1 MHILD
6 AGGGNGAEALAF
18 AQAGHAVTL
27 VDSSAAMLAEARSAA
42 AALDLS
48 GRLLTI
54 EHDLQVLTERFPPAS
69 FDLVLCHNVLQY
81 IPAVERLLDGLLAVL
96 RPGGVLSLVSVN
108 RHSVP
113 YQAAFLHR
121 DLGPGSLHFI
131 QADLCLMRTA
141 HSVVEQLQHTLTRV
155 DILVHS
161 VGILIAHKEHTL
173 EGIEK
178 DFAVG
183 YLSRF
188 VMTRALVERGLLG
201 PGALLLNVAASSPRL
216 PRMARMEFDD
226 LATVEAR
233 YGMQSHGQA
242 QMANDLFSLG
252 AAERWGLS
260 VIGYGPGSVD
270 TRIRRELPRLLV
282 ALLKPLFAFSTRKPA
297 AVGRQLAELI
307 ERQAPPQGVTWF
319 FHKQGR
325 FTPDPF
331 VLESRRQH
339 ALWSVSEALERKALT
354 SGRSTAALAV

>member
-1 MHILD
+1 MEISGKT
-6 AGGGNGAEALAF
+6 AIVTGGTDGIGAATALELKRRGAQVWIIGRSREKGERVVTEA
-18 AQAGHAVTL
+18 
-27 VDSSAAMLAEARSAA
+27 ARSEGA
-42 AALDLS
+42 
-48 GRLLTI
+48 
-54 EHDLQVLTERFPPAS
+54 
-69 FDLVLCHNVLQY
+69 
-81 IPAVERLLDGLLAVL
+81 
-96 RPGGVLSLVSVN
+96 
-108 RHSVP
+108 
-113 YQAAFLHR
+113 
-121 DLGPGSLHFI
+121 GSLHFI
-131 QADLCLMRTA
+131 QADLSLMRTA
-141 HSVVEQLQHTLTRV
+141 SSVVEKLQPILTRV
-155 DILVHS
+155 DILVHC
-161 VGILIAHKEHTL
+161 VGILIAHKEHTP

-188 VMTRALVERGLLG
+188 VMTRALVERKLLG
-201 PGALLLNVAASSPRL
+201 PGALLLNVAASGPRI

-270 TRIRRELPRLLV
+270 TGIRRELPRLLV

-307 ERQAPPQGVTWF
+307 ERQAPPQGATWF
-319 FHKQGR
+319 FHKKGR

-331 VLESRRQH
+331 VLDPGRQR

-354 SGRSTAALAV
+354 SERSADALAV